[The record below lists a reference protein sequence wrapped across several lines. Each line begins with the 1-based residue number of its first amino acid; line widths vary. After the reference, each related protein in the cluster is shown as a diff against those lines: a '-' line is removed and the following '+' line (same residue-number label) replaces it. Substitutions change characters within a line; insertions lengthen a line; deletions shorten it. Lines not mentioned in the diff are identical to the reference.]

1 VSVSTVVAV
10 VPAHDEESSI
20 ADTLC
25 ALLAQSRPP
34 DRIIVSAD
42 NCTDATV
49 AVSREVPGVE
59 VFETSGNVHKKAG
72 NLNQVLDWLLPSLG
86 AHDAVLVQDADSQLT
101 PGFIAAAISHLTYQV
116 GAVGGV
122 FYGAGG
128 GGLLGLLQRNEFTR
142 YGRSIS
148 RRDGTVR
155 VLTGTASLF
164 LVSTLRLVHR
174 ARECG
179 RIPGGRGFYDTLSL
193 TEDNEITLALRTLG
207 FKPVS
212 PPECSVTTEVMTT
225 VPKLWSQRVRWQRGA
240 LENLRNYG
248 WTRVT
253 APYILRQVLAALSAA
268 SLSIYLAFL
277 VLCAVLGIGLAPDGL
292 GAALA
297 LVFVAERTV
306 TVRRAGLRSVLVAA
320 PLAVELIYDMF
331 QNVVYGACAVG
342 ALRRTRQQWHAT

>member
-1 VSVSTVVAV
+1 MPAVVAV
-10 VPAHDEESSI
+10 VPAHNEESMI
-20 ADTLC
+20 VDTLR
-25 ALLAQSRPP
+25 ALLAQSRAP
-34 DRIIVSAD
+34 DRIVVSAD
-42 NCTDATV
+42 NCTDATARV
-49 AVSREVPGVE
+49 ARAVPGVE

-72 NLNQVLDWLLPSLG
+72 NLNQVLSWLLPTLG
-86 AHDAVLVQDADSQLT
+86 PSDAVLVQDADSRLA
-101 PGFIAAAISHLTYQV
+101 PGFIAAATRFLTPEA

-122 FYGAGG
+122 FYGEPG

-142 YGRSIS
+142 YGRSIA

-164 LVSTLRLVHR
+164 LVSTLLRVREAR
-174 ARECG
+174 AAG
-179 RIPGGRGFYDTLSL
+179 VVPGGRGFYDTLSL

-212 PPECSVTTEVMTT
+212 PAQCTVTTEVMPT

-253 APYILRQVLAALSAA
+253 APYILRQALAALSA
-268 SLSIYLAFL
+268 LFLTVYLAYL
-277 VLCAVLGIGLAPDGL
+277 VLCAVLGVGVAPGAL
-292 GAALA
+292 GMALA
-297 LVFVAERTV
+297 GVFVLERTV
-306 TVRRAGLRSVLVAA
+306 TVRQAGIRSILVAA
-320 PLAVELIYDMF
+320 PLVVELVYDVF
-331 QNVVYGACAVG
+331 QNVVYGACIVG